1 MKDRDLLNIAVIFI
15 ITILSS
21 WIIGLKFEL
30 NKSNDEKL
38 EIMKIALQNNKLNQ
52 EYINI
57 LQDSR
62 EELNQALDN
71 QSEEL
76 EEYKYLE
83 RLKKDLRLSSE

>member
-15 ITILSS
+15 IIILSS
-21 WIIGLKFEL
+21 WIIGLRFEL

-52 EYINI
+52 EYINM
-57 LQDSR
+57 LQYSR

-76 EEYKYLE
+76 EEYRYLE
-83 RLKKDLRLSSE
+83 RLKKDLDRNN